1 MVRRLCSIEI
11 SIEGGEKVDLIDT
24 YDFHL
29 LESPARV
36 TAPIRDYDKQ
46 EFPESAAPEIDRRT
60 VKQPFDYQISLGCWA
75 NEDTVNKNIRD
86 FFSSLFTQEKGSD
99 VMVAKEVELFN
110 NYKNVRMKGF
120 AKKWDEKTYTIEG
133 EKGLLVFDFV
143 LYVNDPTSLTDIR

>member
-1 MVRRLCSIEI
+1 MARNCSIEI
-11 SIEGGEKVDLIDT
+11 SIDGAPKINLIQE

-36 TAPIRDYDKQ
+36 TAPIRDYETQ
-46 EFPESAAPEIDRRT
+46 SFPESAAPEIDRRT

-75 NEDTVNKNIRD
+75 NEDTVNKNIRAFYD
-86 FFSSLFTQEKGSD
+86 SLFTSD
-99 VMVAKEVELFN
+99 GDILTAKEVEFFN
-110 NYKNVRMKGF
+110 NYKNVKMKGF

>member
-1 MVRRLCSIEI
+1 MARRLCSIEI
-11 SIEGGEKVDLIDT
+11 SIEGGKKIDLIDT

-36 TAPIRDYDKQ
+36 TAPIREYETQ
-46 EFPESAAPEIDRRT
+46 AFPESAAPEMDRRT
-60 VKQPFDYQISLGCWA
+60 TKQPFDYNISLGCWA
-75 NEDTVNKNIRD
+75 DEDTVNQNIRD
-86 FFSSLFTQEKGSD
+86 FFDSLFTSD
-99 VMVAKEVELFN
+99 DDILTAKEIELFN
-110 NYKNVRMKGF
+110 NYKNVKMKGF

>member
-1 MVRRLCSIEI
+1 MARRLCSIEI
-11 SIEGGEKVDLIDT
+11 SIEGGAKVDLIDT

-36 TAPIRDYDKQ
+36 TAPIRDYEKQ

-60 VKQPFDYQISLGCWA
+60 VKQPFDYNISLGCWA
-75 NEDTVNKNIRD
+75 DEDTVNKNIRN
-86 FFSSLFTQEKGSD
+86 FFNSLFTAEGDILK
-99 VMVAKEVELFN
+99 AKEVELFN
-110 NYKNVRMKGF
+110 NYKNVKMKGV

-143 LYVNDPTSLTDIR
+143 LYVNDPTSLTDIK

>member
-1 MVRRLCSIEI
+1 MARRLCSIEI
-11 SIEGGEKVDLIDT
+11 SIEGGEKIDLIDA

-36 TAPIRDYDKQ
+36 TAPIREYETQ
-46 EFPESAAPEIDRRT
+46 AFPESAVPEMDRRT
-60 VKQPFDYQISLGCWA
+60 TKQPFDYNISLGCWA
-75 NEDTVNKNIRD
+75 DEDTVNKNIRNFFD
-86 FFSSLFTQEKGSD
+86 SLFSSDGDILT
-99 VMVAKEVELFN
+99 AKEIELFN
-110 NYKNVRMKGF
+110 NYKNVKVKGF

>member
-1 MVRRLCSIEI
+1 MARRLCSIEI
-11 SIEGGEKVDLIDT
+11 SIEGGEKIDLIDT

-36 TAPIRDYDKQ
+36 TAPIREYETQ
-46 EFPESAAPEIDRRT
+46 AFPESAAPEMDRRT
-60 VKQPFDYQISLGCWA
+60 TKQPFDYNISLGCWA
-75 NEDTVNKNIRD
+75 DEDTVNKNIRD
-86 FFSSLFTQEKGSD
+86 FYDSLFTSD
-99 VMVAKEVELFN
+99 GDILTAKEIELFN
-110 NYKNVRMKGF
+110 NYKNVKMKGF

>member
-1 MVRRLCSIEI
+1 MARRVCSIEV
-11 SIEGGEKVDLIDT
+11 SIEGGPKIDLIQE

-36 TAPIRDYDKQ
+36 TAPIRDYEKQ

-75 NEDTVNKNIRD
+75 DEDTVNKNIRD
-86 FFSSLFTQEKGSD
+86 FFDSLFTSD
-99 VMVAKEVELFN
+99 GDILTAKEIELFN
-110 NYKNVRMKGF
+110 NYKNVKMKGF
-120 AKKWDEKTYTIEG
+120 AKKWDEKTYTIEC

>member
-1 MVRRLCSIEI
+1 MARNCSIEI
-11 SIEGGEKVDLIDT
+11 SIEGAEKINLIEQ

-29 LESPARV
+29 IESPARV
-36 TAPIRDYDKQ
+36 TAPIRDYETQ

-60 VKQPFDYQISLGCWA
+60 VMKSFDYQISLGCWA
-75 NEDTVNKNIRD
+75 SEDTVNKNIRD
-86 FFSSLFTQEKGSD
+86 FYSSLFSQEEGSD

-133 EKGLLVFDFV
+133 EKGLLLFDFV
-143 LYVNDPTSLTDIR
+143 LYVNDPTSLKDIR

>member
-1 MVRRLCSIEI
+1 MARRLCSIEI
-11 SIEGGEKVDLIDT
+11 SIEGGEKIDLIDT

-36 TAPIRDYDKQ
+36 TTPIREYETQ
-46 EFPESAAPEIDRRT
+46 AFPESAAPEMDRRT
-60 VKQPFDYQISLGCWA
+60 TKQPFDYNISLGCWA
-75 NEDTVNKNIRD
+75 DEDTVNKNIRD
-86 FFSSLFTQEKGSD
+86 FFDSLFTSD
-99 VMVAKEVELFN
+99 GDILTAKEIELFN
-110 NYKNVRMKGF
+110 NYKNVKMKGF